1 MVKNDRPH
9 KRLRLWEK
17 SMELVTCIYKVTMG
31 FPKEEEF
38 GLKSQLRL
46 GAVSIPSN
54 LAEGL
59 TRKSRKDKLR
69 FLNISQGSLS
79 EVDAQFE
86 ISCRLGYLNDNEH
99 DAMEQRCTEVQMLL
113 NGLIRSIELS

>member
-17 SMELVTCIYKVTMG
+17 AIELVISVYTVTKG
-31 FPKEEEF
+31 FPLEEQF
-38 GLKSQLRL
+38 GLKSQLRRA
-46 GAVSIPSN
+46 AVSIPSN

-59 TRKSRKDKLR
+59 TRKSRKDKLH
-69 FLNISQGSLS
+69 FFNISQASLS

-86 ISCRLGYLNDNEH
+86 ISHRLGYLNENEYN
-99 DAMEQRCTEVQMLL
+99 AIEQRCSEVQMLL
-113 NGLIRSIELS
+113 NGLIRSIES